1 MPKRWGSPICV
12 CGCAPATAR
21 SSMPL
26 RFVPPGKNSGSRSG
40 RVAGDPCTPPA
51 LCVSTAGTASNGCS
65 YGSSTWRRLTGAS
78 AFINIIHARSGG
90 RQRPVPSARPAGGNL
105 MATRFSRRSVIAGA
119 TAVGSTIIVKPTRA
133 ADHKFVQYHNQP
145 AGGTLHKNLVAMW
158 DAVRGET
165 NGRVETT
172 VYAENNKIAGG
183 DPEALKKLLAG
194 EIQFFTLMGGI
205 IGTVVPVAEAQQ
217 VPFAFKSAPEA
228 HKAIDGPFGRYIGE
242 EMAAKGMYLFPVAGF
257 DNGMRQ
263 VTTVNRPIAKPDDFA
278 GMKIRVP
285 PGQMIFDTFAAFG
298 AQPIT
303 TPANQ
308 IYDALKSGKVE
319 AQENPLAIM
328 QGYKLDEMVRYVSMT
343 NHMWSGFNLMAHL
356 STWMAL
362 PDDIKAVI
370 ETNAAKY
377 VRQQREE
384 QGKLNAGLR
393 DTFAARGIAFNDVDQ
408 AAFRARLP
416 GVYATWKDKLGGKC
430 WSLLEAEVGKAGV
443 TTARRAVIAAH
454 AGHGQI
460 RDLDTPASRAEA
472 CRKIK

>member
-1 MPKRWGSPICV
+1 M
-12 CGCAPATAR
+12 AR
-21 SSMPL
+21 
-26 RFVPPGKNSGSRSG
+26 
-40 RVAGDPCTPPA
+40 
-51 LCVSTAGTASNGCS
+51 
-65 YGSSTWRRLTGAS
+65 
-78 AFINIIHARSGG
+78 
-90 RQRPVPSARPAGGNL
+90 
-105 MATRFSRRSVIAGA
+105 RFSRRSFVAAA

-133 ADHKFVQYHNQP
+133 ADYTFAQYHNQP

-158 DAVRGET
+158 DAVRGES
-165 NGRVETT
+165 NGRVEAT

-217 VPFAFKSAPEA
+217 VPFAFKSAAEA

-242 EMAAKGMYLFPVAGF
+242 EMATKGMYLFPIAGF

-263 VTTVNRPIAKPDDFA
+263 VTTVNRPIVKPDDFA

-308 IYDALKSGKVE
+308 IYDALKTGKVE

-328 QGYKLDEMVRYVSMT
+328 QGYKLDDMVRYVSLT
-343 NHMWSGFNLMAHL
+343 NHMWSGFNLMAQL
-356 STWMAL
+356 GIWRTL
-362 PDDIKAVI
+362 PDDVKAVI
-370 ETNAAKY
+370 ERNAAKY

-384 QGKLNAGLR
+384 QGRLNAGLR
-393 DTFAARGIAFNDVDQ
+393 ETFAARGIAFNEVDQ

-416 GVYATWKDKLGGKC
+416 GVYATWKDKLGSKC
-430 WSLLEAEVGKAGV
+430 WGLLEAEVGKLG
-443 TTARRAVIAAH
+443 
-454 AGHGQI
+454 
-460 RDLDTPASRAEA
+460 
-472 CRKIK
+472 